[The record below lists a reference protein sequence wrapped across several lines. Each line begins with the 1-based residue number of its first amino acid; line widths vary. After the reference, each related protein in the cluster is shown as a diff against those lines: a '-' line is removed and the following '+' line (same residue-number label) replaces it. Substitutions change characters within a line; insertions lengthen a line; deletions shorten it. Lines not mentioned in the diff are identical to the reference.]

1 MAYKRSDPVIYSILK
16 FSEGYLRRIKIDS
29 VSFAVPSTRVEH
41 VKIKTRNKIAAG
53 KKQPL
58 WYLMCYFNLT
68 GVCICPPPPQKKNN
82 NNLNVP
88 VGQEYLPEHLQN
100 LFCLLQRATTGS

>member
-16 FSEGYLRRIKIDS
+16 FSGGYLKKIKIDS

-58 WYLMCYFNLT
+58 WYLMCYFDLT
-68 GVCICPPPPQKKNN
+68 GVCICPPPPKKKKIN
-82 NNLNVP
+82 
-88 VGQEYLPEHLQN
+88 
-100 LFCLLQRATTGS
+100 

>member
-16 FSEGYLRRIKIDS
+16 FSEGYLKKIKIDS

-68 GVCICPPPPQKKNN
+68 GVCIGPPPPPKKKNKK
-82 NNLNVP
+82 
-88 VGQEYLPEHLQN
+88 
-100 LFCLLQRATTGS
+100 

>member
-16 FSEGYLRRIKIDS
+16 FSEGYLKKIKIDS

-68 GVCICPPPPQKKNN
+68 GVCICWGLKSSPI
-82 NNLNVP
+82 VYP
-88 VGQEYLPEHLQN
+88 VQIAKINIEYL
-100 LFCLLQRATTGS
+100 FK